1 MGTVRNRLGLSPPCQ
16 QAWGLLPR
24 GSPRT
29 LRARLSDTKNR
40 KPSRISERPQRRAD
54 AVRRHR
60 DRDRQDQS
68 RKRAAHTRHDN
79 DLMSAPRPAPRS
91 SPGIRT
97 DPRVWPATRETGDN
111 AAPQKMMAAP
121 EQAGK
126 HSCRIEA
133 FLPAYYAL
141 ACMTPMIACW

>member
-1 MGTVRNRLGLSPPCQ
+1 MTAPVFLRPASKHGACSP
-16 QAWGLLPR
+16 G

-79 DLMSAPRPAPRS
+79 DLMSAPATGTALFAGNQDRPPCMAR
-91 SPGIRT
+91 
-97 DPRVWPATRETGDN
+97 DPRNR
-111 AAPQKMMAAP
+111 
-121 EQAGK
+121 
-126 HSCRIEA
+126 
-133 FLPAYYAL
+133 
-141 ACMTPMIACW
+141 